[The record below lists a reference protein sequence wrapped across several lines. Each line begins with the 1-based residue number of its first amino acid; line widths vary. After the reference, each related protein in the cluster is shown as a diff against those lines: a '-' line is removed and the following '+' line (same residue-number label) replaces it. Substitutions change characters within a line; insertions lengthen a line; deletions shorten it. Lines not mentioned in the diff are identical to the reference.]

1 MLGDAERIALN
12 QNKKRG
18 LLNFLLIFNK
28 NYIKD

>member
-18 LLNFLLIFNK
+18 LLNFLLIFNGL
-28 NYIKD
+28 NS